1 MKSMKSS
8 PKISSMNSDDPEML
22 SIELTIDEVKFL
34 IDCMWGHSRHDTQAL
49 AFRHNISDAGL
60 ESRLSH
66 IVADSVA
73 KKTI

>member
-1 MKSMKSS
+1 MKSS

-22 SIELTIDEVKFL
+22 SIELSTDEIKFL

-49 AFRHNISDAGL
+49 AFRHNVNDVGL

-66 IVADSVA
+66 IIADSLA
-73 KKTI
+73 NKTI